1 MNGESASEGRNDQEA
16 GEILYVH
23 TRPPLSPLSSAL
35 SPLPLSHC
43 QASDIESPF
52 FSEYRLFTLNFVR
65 FFRRPRSNYDMR
77 YSLSLPLFLSC
88 GQRAGRQQGGGILG
102 LWLASRSQKST
113 LPIHSPWTLPSCL
126 EGDLGRGGEPLLI
139 FSAFPPTYVISQF
152 WVRRRLF
159 LLKSPS
165 LARSPDLGALLRVR
179 ARTAFKRGT
188 TRRGRGNERE
198 ERELPNLPNEN
209 PCPWAMIK
217 LGSFFSSGGFVDIYI

>member
-126 EGDLGRGGEPLLI
+126 EGDLGQRRGTSSHLFGLSPNLCHL
-139 FSAFPPTYVISQF
+139 SVLGQTTTFPPQKPLS
-152 WVRRRLF
+152 R
-159 LLKSPS
+159 S
-165 LARSPDLGALLRVR
+165 LARPRRSPPR
-179 ARTAFKRGT
+179 
-188 TRRGRGNERE
+188 
-198 ERELPNLPNEN
+198 PCEN
-209 PCPWAMIK
+209 CI
-217 LGSFFSSGGFVDIYI
+217 

>member
-23 TRPPLSPLSSAL
+23 TRPPLSPLPSAL

-77 YSLSLPLFLSC
+77 YSLSLSLLRAK
-88 GQRAGRQQGGGILG
+88 GRQAAGRRDPWFMAGVPAHKSRPSLFIPHG
-102 LWLASRSQKST
+102 LCLLALKGT
-113 LPIHSPWTLPSCL
+113 W
-126 EGDLGRGGEPLLI
+126 GRGGEPPPI

-209 PCPWAMIK
+209 PCP
-217 LGSFFSSGGFVDIYI
+217 